1 MRKRGIFILFIV
13 IAGLNIYAQQI
24 SHEVLVP
31 ASSVVSS
38 GDYFISQT
46 IGESVTTL
54 ISNESYI
61 FTQGFQQP
69 TAHKLFEIE
78 HTGSGV
84 KVYPNPVM
92 RSLNLELY
100 GDRSIEYHVTI
111 FGFNGAIYFKKDYP
125 CTAPFPF
132 QHKIPID
139 VSNYQRG
146 TYFVKVVTEDGM
158 ISRLF
163 KIEKM

>member
-13 IAGLNIYAQQI
+13 IAGLNIYAQEI
-24 SHEVLVP
+24 SHEVLVS
-31 ASSVVSS
+31 ASSVASS

-46 IGESVTTL
+46 IGEPVVSL
-54 ISNESYI
+54 IRNESYI

-69 TAHKLFEIE
+69 STCKLIE
-78 HTGSGV
+78 SDHTGSGL
-84 KVYPNPVM
+84 KVYPNPVQDC
-92 RSLNLELY
+92 LTLELY
-100 GDRSIEYHVTI
+100 GDRNIEYHVTI

-125 CTAPFPF
+125 CSGPFPF
-132 QHKIPID
+132 THRIPID

-146 TYFVKVVTEDGM
+146 TYFVKVLTEDGM